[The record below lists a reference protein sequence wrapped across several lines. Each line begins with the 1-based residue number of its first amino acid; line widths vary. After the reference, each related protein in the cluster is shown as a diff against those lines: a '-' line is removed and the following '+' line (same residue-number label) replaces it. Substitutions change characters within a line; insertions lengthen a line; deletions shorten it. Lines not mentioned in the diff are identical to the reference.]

1 MPCSLLRRSLRSA
14 SGGRFTLRAR
24 KCTALVAFRER
35 QLVRLLG
42 RYLYSRTEVERIT
55 LLYKR
60 AASQEVQRSDPT
72 SVRGP
77 ARLTQ
82 GQNDEIEALYTA
94 GWRPAD
100 IARTLGTTEWT
111 VHHRLN
117 RLGIQRR
124 PSSMTKAEIQEAR
137 RLNDQ
142 GAPITGLAKRFNRS
156 WKTIAKELRA
166 IRDS

>member
-1 MPCSLLRRSLRSA
+1 
-14 SGGRFTLRAR
+14 
-24 KCTALVAFRER
+24 
-35 QLVRLLG
+35 VRLLG
-42 RYLYSRTEVERIT
+42 RYLNSRTEVERIT
-55 LLYKR
+55 RLCKR

-82 GQNDEIEALYTA
+82 GQNDEIEALYKA

-117 RLGIQRR
+117 RLGVQRR
-124 PSSMTKAEIQEAR
+124 PISMTKAEINEALQ
-137 RLNDQ
+137 LNDE
-142 GAPITGLAKRFNRS
+142 GVPIADLTKLFNRS

-166 IRDS
+166 IRDN

>member
-1 MPCSLLRRSLRSA
+1 
-14 SGGRFTLRAR
+14 
-24 KCTALVAFRER
+24 VH
-35 QLVRLLG
+35 LLG
-42 RYLYSRTEVERIT
+42 RYLNSKAEVDRIT
-55 LLYKR
+55 RLCKR
-60 AASQEVQRSDPT
+60 AASQEVRRSDPT

-111 VHHRLN
+111 VHYRLN
-117 RLGIQRR
+117 RLGVQRR
-124 PSSMTKAEIQEAR
+124 PISMTKAEIKEAL
-137 RLNDQ
+137 RLYDE
-142 GAPITGLAKRFNRS
+142 GAPIADLTKLFNRS

-166 IRDS
+166 IRGS